1 MNNKINF
8 AWLLKMA
15 WRDSRRNY
23 SRLLLFISSI
33 VLGIAALV
41 AIYSLGY
48 NLQQNIDTQAASLL
62 GADLE
67 ISDNQPPSKKIISL
81 IDSLKGQ
88 QSKELSFASM
98 IYFPKNSGTR
108 LAQIRAL
115 EGDFPYYGELE
126 TEPATAGKSF
136 RTKKEVLV
144 DQTLMLQYQ
153 AKVGDS
159 LKVGEVTFLIAGILK
174 KAPGQT
180 GIAATVAPS
189 VYIPLSY
196 LKQTNLAQK
205 GSRII
210 YRYYFKF
217 DPTTKIEPLVK
228 KIEPRL
234 EAEDYNYRTV
244 QSQKEDT
251 GRSFRDLTRF
261 LSLVGFIALLLG
273 CVGVASSIHIYIKEK
288 LNSIAILRC
297 LGVKARQAFLIYLIQ
312 ISGIGLIGSLLG
324 AVLGAVIQ
332 QFLPIVLKDFLPF
345 ELATDLSFSAIGQ
358 GIILGLIISNLF
370 ALLSLISIRKIS
382 PLNVLRASYEQTQIS
397 KDPFKWLIYALILF
411 FVFGF
416 TWLQMKHWTEAA
428 AFTVGVTFA
437 FLLLLGMATLLMWLV
452 RRFFPASWGYLGRQG
467 LANLYRPNNQTAIL
481 MVSIGLG
488 TMFICTLLFVQDIL
502 LSRIKL
508 STDGDQPNM
517 VLFDIQTPQ
526 KQAITN
532 LVKQQKMPVLQSVP
546 IVTMRLEQLNGQTS
560 TEALKDTMNKR
571 WRGLFSREY
580 RVTFRDSLIS
590 TEKVVKGTWKG
601 EAKDPN
607 AAVPISLEDGYAER
621 NSIKIGDTLTFN
633 VQGTLLTTVVASYR
647 DVDWGG
653 VQTNFLVLFPKG
665 VLEDAPQFHVLLTH
679 VPNNEASAQFQ
690 QAVVQQFPNV
700 SLIDLGL
707 ILTVLDDISTKIG
720 FVIRFMAGFSILT
733 GLIVLIASVLI
744 SKYQRI
750 QESVLLRTLG
760 ASRRQILIITA
771 LEYFFLGTLA
781 AATGILLAIAGG
793 WALAHFS
800 FETAFNPQIWPV
812 FIVFFTVI
820 TITVFIGLVNSMGI
834 LSRSPLEVLRQDV

>member
-1 MNNKINF
+1 MNNNIS
-8 AWLLKMA
+8 WLLKMA

-23 SRLLLFISSI
+23 SRLLLFVSSI

-48 NLQQNIDTQAASLL
+48 NLRENIDSQAAELL

-67 ISDNQPPSKKIISL
+67 LSDNQTPNDKMQAL
-81 IDSLKGQ
+81 MDSLKGQ
-88 QSKELSFASM
+88 KSKEMSFASM

-115 EGDFPYYGELE
+115 EGDFPYYGTLE
-126 TEPATAGKSF
+126 TEPLAAAKEF
-136 RTKKEVLV
+136 RTQQAALV

-153 AKVGDS
+153 AQVGDS
-159 LKVGEVTFLIAGILK
+159 IKVGEMTFKIAGILK

-189 VYIPLSY
+189 VYIPLSF
-196 LKQTNLAQK
+196 LEKTKLAQK
-205 GSRII
+205 GSRIV
-210 YRYYFKF
+210 YRYYYKF
-217 DPTTKIEPLVK
+217 APKTNIEALVK
-228 KIEPRL
+228 KIEPKL
-234 EAEDYNYRTV
+234 ENENYNFRTV
-244 QSQKEDT
+244 ESQKEDT

-273 CVGVASSIHIYIKEK
+273 CVGVASAIHIYIREK
-288 LNSIAILRC
+288 INSIAILRC
-297 LGVKARQAFLIYLIQ
+297 LGVKASQAFLIYLIQ
-312 ISGIGLIGSLLG
+312 ISGIGLLGSLLG
-324 AVLGAVIQ
+324 AALGAGIQ
-332 QFLPIVLKDFLPF
+332 QFLPLVLKDFLPF
-345 ELATDLSFSAIGQ
+345 ELATSLSFTAIGQ
-358 GIILGLIISNLF
+358 GVLLGVIISNLF

-382 PLNVLRASYEQTQIS
+382 PLNVLRASYEQS
-397 KDPFKWLIYALILF
+397 GLGKDPLKWLVYALILA

-416 TWLQMKHWTEAA
+416 TWLQMKRWTDAV

-452 RRFFPASWGYLGRQG
+452 RRFFPSSWSYLSRQG

-488 TMFICTLLFVQDIL
+488 TMFICTLLFVQNL
-502 LSRIKL
+502 LLDRIKL

-526 KQAITN
+526 KQAVMEV
-532 LVKQQKMPVLQSVP
+532 VKSQKLPILQNVP

-560 TEALKDTMNKR
+560 TEALKDTTNKR

-590 TEKVVKGTWKG
+590 TEKVVKGKWIS
-601 EAKDPN
+601 EVKDVSQP
-607 AAVPISLEDGYAER
+607 VPISLEDGYAER
-621 NSIKIGDTLTFN
+621 NTINIGDTLLFN
-633 VQGTLLTTVVASYR
+633 VQGMMLTTVVASLR
-647 DVDWGG
+647 DVDWAG

-665 VLEDAPQFHVLLTH
+665 VLEEAPQFHVLLTH
-679 VPNNEASAQFQ
+679 VPNTTVSAQFQ
-690 QAVVQQFPNV
+690 QAMVRQFPNV
-700 SLIDLGL
+700 SMVDLGL

-750 QESVLLRTLG
+750 QESILLRTLG

-771 LEYFFLGTLA
+771 LEYLFLGTLA
-781 AATGILLAIAGG
+781 AFTGILLALVGS
-793 WALAHFS
+793 WALATFS
-800 FETAFNPQIWPV
+800 FEMTFNPVLWPV
-812 FIVFFTVI
+812 GVVFLTV
-820 TITVFIGLVNSMGI
+820 TFLTVFIGLANSWGI

>member
-1 MNNKINF
+1 MNTNLN
-8 AWLLKMA
+8 WLFKMA

-48 NLQQNIDTQAASLL
+48 NLQQNIDSQAAELL

-67 ISDNQPPSKKIISL
+67 LSDNQPPNDKMQSL

-98 IYFPKNSGTR
+98 IFFPKNSGTR

-115 EGDFPYYGELE
+115 EGAFPYYGSLE
-126 TEPATAGKSF
+126 TEPLAAAQSF
-136 RTKKEVLV
+136 RTQKAALV
-144 DQTLMLQYQ
+144 DQTLLLQYQ
-153 AKVGDS
+153 AQVGDS
-159 LKVGEVTFLIAGILK
+159 IKIGEVTFLIAGMLK

-189 VYIPLSY
+189 VYIPLAY

-205 GSRII
+205 GSRIV
-210 YRYYFKF
+210 YRYFFKF
-217 DPTTKIEPLVK
+217 EAKTKMELLIK
-228 KIEPRL
+228 KIEPKL

-244 QSQKEDT
+244 ESQKEDT

-273 CVGVASSIHIYIKEK
+273 CVGVASAIHIYIKEK
-288 LNSIAILRC
+288 INSIAILRC
-297 LGVKARQAFLIYLIQ
+297 LGVKASQAFLIYLIQ
-312 ISGIGLIGSLLG
+312 ISGIGLLGSLLG
-324 AVLGAVIQ
+324 AALGAVIQ
-332 QFLPIVLKDFLPF
+332 QFLPAVLKDFLPF
-345 ELATDLSFSAIGQ
+345 ELVTSLSFSAIGQ
-358 GIILGLIISNLF
+358 GVLLGIIISNLF

-382 PLNVLRASYEQTQIS
+382 PLNVLRDSYEQSQLS
-397 KDPFKWLIYALILF
+397 KDPLKWLVYGLILA

-416 TWLQMKHWTEAA
+416 TWLQMKKWTEAV

-452 RRFFPASWGYLGRQG
+452 RRFFPTSWGYLGRQG

-488 TMFICTLLFVQDIL
+488 TMFICTLLFIQNIL
-502 LSRIKL
+502 LDRIKL

-526 KQAITN
+526 KEAVMA
-532 LVKQQKMPVLQSVP
+532 LVKQQKLPVLQNVP

-560 TEALKDTMNKR
+560 TEALKDTTNKR

-580 RVTFRDSLIS
+580 RVTFRDSLIA
-590 TEKVVKGTWKG
+590 TEKIVKGEWKG
-601 EAKDPN
+601 ESKDPN
-607 AAVPISLEDGYAER
+607 AVVPISLEDGYAER

-633 VQGTLLTTVVASYR
+633 VQGTMLTTVVASYR
-647 DVDWGG
+647 DVDWAG

-665 VLEDAPQFHVLLTH
+665 VLEEAPQFHVLLTH

-690 QAVVQQFPNV
+690 QLVVQQFPNI

-707 ILTVLDDISTKIG
+707 ILKVIDEISTKIG

-760 ASRRQILIITA
+760 ASRRQILVITA

-781 AATGILLAIAGG
+781 AATGILLAVAGG
-793 WALAHFS
+793 WALATFS
-800 FETAFNPQIWPV
+800 FETSFNPQIWPV
-812 FIVFFTVI
+812 LVVFLTVT
-820 TITVFIGLVNSMGI
+820 TITVFIGLVNSLGI

>member
-1 MNNKINF
+1 MKTKINF
-8 AWLLKMA
+8 VWLVQMA

-67 ISDNQPPSKKIISL
+67 ISDNQPPSKKIVNL
-81 IDSLKGQ
+81 IDSLEGQ

-126 TEPATAGKSF
+126 TEPVAAGQSF

-153 AKVGDS
+153 AEVGDS

-189 VYIPLSY
+189 VYMPLAY

-217 DPTTKIEPLVK
+217 DSKTKIEPLIK
-228 KIEPRL
+228 KIQPRL

-297 LGVKARQAFLIYLIQ
+297 LGVKAKQAFLIYLIQ
-312 ISGIGLIGSLLG
+312 ISGIGLIGSILG
-324 AVLGAVIQ
+324 AGLGAVIQ

-345 ELATDLSFSAIGQ
+345 ELATELSFSAIGQ
-358 GIILGLIISNLF
+358 GIVLGLIISNLF

-382 PLNVLRASYEQTQIS
+382 PLNVLRASYEQTQLAQ
-397 KDPFKWLIYALILF
+397 DPFKWLIYGLILL

-416 TWLQMKHWTEAA
+416 TWLQMKRWTEAV
-428 AFTVGVTFA
+428 AFTIGVKFA

-452 RRFFPASWGYLGRQG
+452 RRFFPASWSYLGRQG

-517 VLFDIQTPQ
+517 VMFDIQTSQ

-532 LVKQQKMPVLQSVP
+532 LVKQHKMPILQSVP

-560 TEALKDTMNKR
+560 TEALKDTTNKR

-601 EAKDPN
+601 EVKDPN
-607 AAVPISLEDGYAER
+607 AALPISLEDGYAER

-679 VPNNEASAQFQ
+679 VLNNESSARFQ

-781 AATGILLAIAGG
+781 AATGILLAVGGG
-793 WALAHFS
+793 WALAHYS
-800 FETAFNPQIWPV
+800 FETAFNPQFLPV
-812 FIVFFTVI
+812 FVVFLVVAI
-820 TITVFIGLVNSMGI
+820 ITVFIGLVNSLGI